1 MISARKTKN
10 IPYEQSPKTLIKI
23 DQNESTILLF
33 KNEKPLIQ
41 FNSKIKH
48 D

>member
-1 MISARKTKN
+1 MISLRKTKN

-33 KNEKPLIQ
+33 KNEKALIQ
-41 FNSKIKH
+41 SNAKIQH